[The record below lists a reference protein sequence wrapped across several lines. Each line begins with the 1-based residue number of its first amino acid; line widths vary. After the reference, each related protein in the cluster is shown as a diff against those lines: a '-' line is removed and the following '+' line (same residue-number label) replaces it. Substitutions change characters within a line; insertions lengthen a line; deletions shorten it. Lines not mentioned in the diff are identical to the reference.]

1 MTASARA
8 ALYTAE
14 APAAAMITCARHA
27 EHIGLR
33 VVTMVDEN
41 PAGPEAGAGVG
52 LGGSRLRALVARLGQ
67 GEFEVIVADAGVGQL
82 LILQPV
88 KPVQPIQPIQ
98 GVLQ

>member
-1 MTASARA
+1 MTALARA

-14 APAAAMITCARHA
+14 APAAALMTCARHA

-33 VVTMVDEN
+33 VVTMVNED
-41 PAGPEAGAGVG
+41 PASLGAGPGAG

-67 GEFEVIVADAGVGQL
+67 GEFEVIVADAGVGRL

-88 KPVQPIQPIQ
+88 KPIQPIQPIQ